1 MYFLNL
7 YSRLSCRSYFLPKT
21 LQKVTWRRLNI
32 SKQMRKE
39 CAKES
44 LLTLKLFITGSG
56 VCLVNLIHYNTALCQ
71 SGTSRA
77 VGYPDQTAL
86 SSKDVQ
92 FQWKQFLQL
101 LLPEVWSLL
110 GAVSVSWI
118 LSNLKWLNDMY
129 QGWANFLYAGL
140 HEKEEVKHLLGL
152 IEEKWQ
158 IYTKDKIL

>member
-1 MYFLNL
+1 MFYSWSQALKYNNKATEVFCPSLGVYFLNL

-110 GAVSVSWI
+110 GAVSVS
-118 LSNLKWLNDMY
+118 
-129 QGWANFLYAGL
+129 
-140 HEKEEVKHLLGL
+140 
-152 IEEKWQ
+152 
-158 IYTKDKIL
+158 